1 MSLQLAPVQQQ
12 VSTKQI
18 ADVEVE
24 IHKGFDGYGLA
35 SRIQPGMKIAI
46 GLGSRGISCLPVVV
60 RTVVDILQSLG
71 AEPFFVPAMGSHGGG
86 TAEGQQAVLES
97 YGFGADKMGL
107 PIVSSMETVQIGAT
121 PADMPVFFDKHT
133 TQADGIVA
141 INRIKEHTAF
151 KGRWES
157 GLFKML
163 SVGFGKQRGAT
174 EIHNRGVKEAMPAAG
189 RVVLAQMPVLFGV
202 GIVENGQHQPAHI
215 AVLPAEH
222 IEAEEPA
229 LLDLARRLLPKIP
242 LEPVDLLI
250 VQEMGKNISGTG
262 LDLNVVGMWRRT
274 GGPVVPQIQTIA
286 VFDLTEESHGNAIG
300 VGHAD
305 LITQSLR
312 DKIDLSATY
321 TNCITSHNLAGGKI
335 PITLPTE
342 QAVIESGL
350 SGIDP
355 AQVRVVLIRNTLDL
369 EQLWVSEPL
378 LSVVEATPGLTQL
391 GDLEPLKF
399 TTDGKMIA
407 LHGF

>member
-1 MSLQLAPVQQQ
+1 MSLQLAPVRQQ

-18 ADVEVE
+18 ADVKVE

-35 SRIQPGMKIAI
+35 ARIQPGMKIAI

-97 YGFGADKMGL
+97 YGFGAGKMGL

-121 PADMPVFFDKHT
+121 PAGMPVFFDKHT
-133 TQADGIVA
+133 TQADGIVV

-163 SVGFGKQRGAT
+163 AVGFGKQRGAT

-202 GIVENGQHQPAHI
+202 GVVENGQHQPAHI

-222 IEAEEPA
+222 IESEEPA

-242 LEPVDLLI
+242 LEPIDLLI
-250 VQEMGKNISGTG
+250 VQEMGKNVSGTG

-321 TNCITSHNLAGGKI
+321 TNCITSHNLVGGKI

-342 QAVIESGL
+342 QAVIQSGL

-355 AQVRVVLIRNTLDL
+355 AQARVVFIRNTLDL
-369 EQLWVSEPL
+369 EQLWVSEAL
-378 LSVVEATPGLTQL
+378 LAAVKSTPGLTQL
-391 GDLEPLKF
+391 GGLEPLKF
-399 TTDGKMIA
+399 TADGKMIVP
-407 LHGF
+407 HGF